1 MRSVV
6 VPKKQ
11 AKHIKMNP
19 EIYDNRRIQSD
30 KDHRVFV
37 MYHHTHE
44 DILVEKNHGKM
55 SMQYL

>member
-1 MRSVV
+1 M

-11 AKHIKMNP
+11 AKHIETTPK
-19 EIYDNRRIQSD
+19 IYDNRKIQPD

-44 DILVEKNHGKM
+44 DILGEKNHGKM